1 MTQMVSIS
9 IGTNLWVCSKDKHL
23 NLGDMPAYDSQERD
37 ENVFFLSTL
46 YFISQCNMTFLTS
59 CKA

>member
-23 NLGDMPAYDSQERD
+23 NLGDMPTYDSQERD
-37 ENVFFLSTL
+37 ENVFL
-46 YFISQCNMTFLTS
+46 
-59 CKA
+59 